1 MNLQTFGT
9 LLSLRPM
16 GARPFETL
24 AYISLPDRQALRS
37 PGQWRDECIVTVTF
51 GDVGRIDLMWAPA
64 PSRRAGA
71 LGGRHRCRGSADTVD
86 IAPPERHARAPISWT
101 ITTVIVRRMRP
112 TTQLHRHRFEEQ
124 HGSKS

>member
-1 MNLQTFGT
+1 
-9 LLSLRPM
+9 M
-16 GARPFETL
+16 GQP
-24 AYISLPDRQALRS
+24 S
-37 PGQWRDECIVTVTF
+37 
-51 GDVGRIDLMWAPA
+51 VGVAGSGWSQRKAAEAPVDLMWAPA

-86 IAPPERHARAPISWT
+86 IAPPERHARASIRWT